1 MQSLNFDEGLKSFA
15 INDDENR
22 VIRFNPADP
31 DMLPRYYKALEM
43 IKSADSNLLKDVRL
57 SATGEPEDSE
67 DVAAAAQA
75 LEEMN
80 DVIRQALN
88 LMFNAD
94 VYDTV
99 FAGQSPFCIVQ
110 GGKYL
115 VEAFMESLQPVLET
129 EIKAY
134 QKASEKRMSK
144 YLKGYQK

>member
-1 MQSLNFDEGLKSFA
+1 MQSLKFDEGLKSFA
-15 INDDENR
+15 INDDESR

-43 IKSADSNLLKDVRL
+43 IEAANSSLLKDVRL
-57 SATGEPEDSE
+57 SAAGEPGDGE
-67 DVAAAAQA
+67 DVAVAAQA

-99 FAGQSPFCIVQ
+99 FAGQSPFCIVR

>member
-1 MQSLNFDEGLKSFA
+1 MQSLKFDEGLKSFA
-15 INDDENR
+15 INDDESR

-43 IKSADSNLLKDVRL
+43 IKAANSSLLKDVRL
-57 SATGEPEDSE
+57 SATGEPGDGEDM
-67 DVAAAAQA
+67 AAAAQA
-75 LEEMN
+75 LE
-80 DVIRQALN
+80 DVDGVIHQALN

-99 FAGQSPFCIVQ
+99 FAGQSPFCIVH

-115 VEAFMESLQPVLET
+115 IEAFMESLQPVLES
-129 EIKAY
+129 EIRAY